1 MEYNYF
7 SKITDKIL
15 CAAYVRG
22 MELIVN
28 VDLNVLMPVVISF
41 GISVVL
47 CPVIIPFLRKL
58 KFGQYVRDDG
68 PESHLKKAGT
78 PTMGGLVILVSILLT
93 SLIYI
98 KKYPDIIPVL
108 FMTLGFG
115 IIGFLDDYIKVVM
128 KRSLGLKPMQKML
141 GQFIV
146 TAIFVYYYFNVA
158 KMQAGVMIPFVKG
171 QVFVMPDWL
180 FVVFVFIVVLGT
192 VNGVNFTDG
201 LDGLA
206 SGVTAIVATF
216 FTVAALAVNTSMTP
230 ITGTVVG
237 SLLGFLLFN
246 TYPARV
252 FMGDTGSLALGGFV
266 ASIALMLHMPLYIV
280 IVGLVYLVEV
290 LSVILQVGYFKLTH
304 GKRIFKMAPIH
315 HHFELS
321 GFSETQVV
329 AAFSILTAILC
340 LFGLMA
346 M

>member
-1 MEYNYF
+1 MNF
-7 SKITDKIL
+7 
-15 CAAYVRG
+15 
-22 MELIVN
+22 
-28 VDLNVLMPVVISF
+28 DLSVLMPVVISF

-47 CPVIIPFLRKL
+47 CPIIIPFLRKL

-78 PTMGGLVILVSILLT
+78 PTMGGLIILVSILLT

-98 KKYPDIIPVL
+98 RRYPELIPVL

-128 KRSLGLKPMQKML
+128 KRSLGLKPLQKMF
-141 GQFIV
+141 GQFVV
-146 TAIFVYYYFNVA
+146 TAVFVYYYFNVA
-158 KMQAGVMIPFVKG
+158 KLDCSIRIPFAGG
-171 QVFVMPDWL
+171 QAFVMPDWL
-180 FVVFVFIVVLGT
+180 FIVFVFIVVLGT

-216 FTVAALAVNTSMTP
+216 FTVAALALNAHMTP
-230 ITGTVVG
+230 ITGAVVG

-280 IVGLVYLVEV
+280 IVGLIYLMEV
-290 LSVILQVGYFKLTH
+290 ISVIMQVGYFKLTH

-329 AAFSILTAILC
+329 AAFSIVTAVLC
-340 LFGLMA
+340 LVGLMA